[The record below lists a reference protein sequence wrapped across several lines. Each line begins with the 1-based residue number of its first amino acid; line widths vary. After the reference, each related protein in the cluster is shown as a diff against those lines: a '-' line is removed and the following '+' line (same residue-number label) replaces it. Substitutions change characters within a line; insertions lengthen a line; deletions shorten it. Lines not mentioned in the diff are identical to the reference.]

1 MNKFTMQPGNLPN
14 GGPSLGRQLPGRRL
28 LAPQLL
34 APRLFAPMLGVLSV
48 LLASSMAYASG
59 GGRSTSNEGASLMSI
74 QVGMGLITLV
84 IFALLVML
92 LGKFAW
98 RPLITG
104 LKRREEAIRES
115 IRAAAEAEAQV
126 EQTRRSLE
134 EKIAEVQ
141 RQASLQLQQAK
152 ADAAKAAEIIR
163 QHAEAESR
171 AIKDQAIRDIQT
183 AKQQALSEIA
193 DYTLQLSSLMASK
206 ILSRQVSPQDQDNL
220 ISQTLEELSAYRDG
234 R

>member
-1 MNKFTMQPGNLPN
+1 MLSIKGFILRCGNKAGW
-14 GGPSLGRQLPGRRL
+14 
-28 LAPQLL
+28 LAPATAAVMSLT
-34 APRLFAPMLGVLSV
+34 AV
-48 LLASSMAYASG
+48 SSAYASG
-59 GGRSTSNEGASLMSI
+59 GGKSAQQGSSLMSI
-74 QVGMGLITLV
+74 QVGMAVITLI
-84 IFALLVML
+84 IFILLIVL

-126 EQTRRSLE
+126 ERTRKNLE

-141 RQASLQLQQAK
+141 RQASMQLQQAK
-152 ADAAKAAEIIR
+152 ADAAKAAEMIR

-171 AIKDQAIRDIQT
+171 AIKDQALRDIQS

-193 DYTLQLSSLMASK
+193 LQSVELSTRMASK
-206 ILSRQVSPQDQDNL
+206 ILSRNLTVDDQQRLIDETVS
-220 ISQTLEELSAYRDG
+220 ELARQ
-234 R
+234 

>member
-1 MNKFTMQPGNLPN
+1 MLSIKRFIFRCSSRARWSAPVAAAVI
-14 GGPSLGRQLPGRRL
+14 SLS
-28 LAPQLL
+28 AVS
-34 APRLFAPMLGVLSV
+34 A
-48 LLASSMAYASG
+48 AYASG
-59 GGRSTSNEGASLMSI
+59 GGKSARQGSSLMSI
-74 QVGMGLITLV
+74 QVGMAVITLI
-84 IFALLVML
+84 IFILLILL

-126 EQTRRSLE
+126 ERTRKNLE

-141 RQASLQLQQAK
+141 RQASMQLQQAK
-152 ADAAKAAEIIR
+152 ADAAKAAEMIR

-171 AIKDQAIRDIQT
+171 AIKDQALRDIQN

-193 DYTLQLSSLMASK
+193 VQSVELSTRMAGK
-206 ILSRQVSPQDQDNL
+206 ILARNLTVDDQQRLIDETVSELARQ
-220 ISQTLEELSAYRDG
+220 
-234 R
+234 